1 MKSELLRILRE
12 AGDECVSGQSL
23 CERFGVSRQAVWKN
37 ITQLKEK
44 GFEIESVSNKG
55 YKLKSEP
62 DILNAPAIESY
73 LPKDCICKKAVTY
86 DTIDSTN
93 TKAKQLAEA
102 GEPEGILLVADEQTN
117 GKGRRGRKW
126 CSKKGANIFM
136 TLLIRPKTE
145 PKHLSGITLL
155 AAMSVAGAIKDVC
168 GADTKIKWPNDIVL
182 EKKKICGILTEMS
195 SEMNYVN
202 YAVIG
207 IGINV
212 NDDDIPD
219 ELRKNASSIYLETG
233 KMTNRNKLTAK
244 VVDKYNS
251 MLISMDS
258 EVKVLYGMAETAD
271 PKEEETGIA
280 RGIDK
285 DGALL
290 VETKDGIK
298 SIVSGEVSVR
308 GLYGYV

>member
-1 MKSELLRILRE
+1 M
-12 AGDECVSGQSL
+12 
-23 CERFGVSRQAVWKN
+23 
-37 ITQLKEK
+37 
-44 GFEIESVSNKG
+44 
-55 YKLKSEP
+55 
-62 DILNAPAIESY
+62 
-73 LPKDCICKKAVTY
+73 
-86 DTIDSTN
+86 
-93 TKAKQLAEA
+93 
-102 GEPEGILLVADEQTN
+102 ADEQTN

-155 AAMSVAGAIKDVC
+155 AAMSVTGAIKDVC

-244 VVDKYNS
+244 VVEKFDEYYKKFLETNDLSQVVDKYNS